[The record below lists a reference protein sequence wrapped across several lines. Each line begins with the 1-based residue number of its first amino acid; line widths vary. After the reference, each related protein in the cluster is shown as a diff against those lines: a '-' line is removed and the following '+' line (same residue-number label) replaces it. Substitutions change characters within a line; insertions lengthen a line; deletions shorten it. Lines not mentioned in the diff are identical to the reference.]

1 MSATDRTRRHR
12 LTNAERQAQT
22 RERLLSAAADVF
34 ARRGFHGASVE
45 EIASE
50 AGYTTGALYHQFK
63 GKSDLFLALLD
74 EHVAERV
81 REYTQTFSRGDT
93 LEAQARGGADRW
105 MAFLREEPHFFPL
118 FIEFWAESI
127 RDPGL
132 RVRFAAHLAA
142 FHETF
147 ADQIEQ
153 GARDVGVE
161 LPEGFARQ
169 FGIVVNALGNGIA
182 LAKLADPDAI
192 PDELLGD
199 ALSVIFQGL
208 SLLADGTVA
217 EEEGPS

>member
-1 MSATDRTRRHR
+1 MAATQRTRRER
-12 LTNAERQAQT
+12 LTNVERQAQT
-22 RERLLSAAADVF
+22 RKRLLAAAAAVF

-45 EIASE
+45 EVASE

-63 GKSDLFLALLD
+63 GKSDLFQALLD

-81 REYTQTFSRGDT
+81 REYTETFAGGET
-93 LEAQARGGADRW
+93 LDAQARGGANRW
-105 MAFLREEPHFFPL
+105 MAFLREEPDFFPL

-127 RDPGL
+127 RDPEL
-132 RVRFAAHLAA
+132 RARFAAHLAT

-147 ADQIEQ
+147 AGHIEQ
-153 GARDVGVE
+153 GARDVGIE

-182 LAKLADPDAI
+182 LARLADPDAV

-199 ALSVIFQGL
+199 ALSAIFQGL
-208 SLLADGTVA
+208 SLLAARAPEG
-217 EEEGPS
+217 EGPP